1 MQLLFVTGL
10 AHGKA
15 QTYEGDKPP
24 EVVRVETD
32 LVDGEL
38 GVLFIK
44 YRLVYWDKKEAYYV
58 PFSWE
63 TGFSI
68 KMLLEMKR

>member
-15 QTYEGDKPP
+15 QTHEGDKPP
-24 EVVRVETD
+24 EVVRVETS
-32 LVDGEL
+32 LVDSEL
-38 GVLFIK
+38 GKLFIK
-44 YRLVYWDKKEAYYV
+44 YRLVYWDKQEAYYV

-63 TGFSI
+63 TGFAL
-68 KMLLEMKR
+68 KKLLEMKT